1 MLSDNVT
8 TTGLGFLTN
17 NIQTDTSVQG
27 VLDCLNINLPL
38 FAKKQ
43 KGETTL
49 NENGLT
55 QRLCHFLTRN
65 IGSFPFFFEKE
76 DMEDDKKGNSS
87 KVDVGVYAQSEV
99 IVVNDRQFD
108 ENESFFKIEAKRL
121 GKLEK
126 VREKEY
132 IVGQFDKDEKY
143 KNSGGI
149 ERFKKGIHGGKL
161 KHAALIGYVQ
171 LHDFNHWFK
180 TINGWITDLS
190 KAKPEFWSES
200 ELLQKESFL
209 SELSTYI
216 SYHLRVQKG
225 GKDEIKLHHFWVN
238 LQ

>member
-1 MLSDNVT
+1 MIGENTPRNSYGKVSIIGKTDKE
-8 TTGLGFLTN
+8 
-17 NIQTDTSVQG
+17 IQA
-27 VLDCLNINLPL
+27 VLDCLNLNLPV
-38 FAKKQ
+38 FAIKQ

-55 QRLCHFLTRN
+55 QRLCRFLNRN
-65 IGSFPFFFEKE
+65 IGNFPFLFDKE
-76 DMEDDKKGNSS
+76 DMEEDTKGNSS
-87 KVDVGVYAQSEV
+87 RVDIGVYAQNEV

-132 IVGQFDKDEKY
+132 VVGRFDKDRKY

-149 ERFKKGIHGGKL
+149 ERFKKSIHGK
-161 KHAALIGYVQ
+161 KAIHSAIIGYVQ

-180 TINGWITDLS
+180 AINGWITDLS
-190 KAKPEFWSES
+190 KAKPEFWSAH
-200 ELLQKESFL
+200 ELLQNESAASKL
-209 SELSTYI
+209 ATYI
-216 SYHLRVQKG
+216 SYHLREQKG
-225 GKDEIKLHHFWVN
+225 VKDEIKLHHFWID